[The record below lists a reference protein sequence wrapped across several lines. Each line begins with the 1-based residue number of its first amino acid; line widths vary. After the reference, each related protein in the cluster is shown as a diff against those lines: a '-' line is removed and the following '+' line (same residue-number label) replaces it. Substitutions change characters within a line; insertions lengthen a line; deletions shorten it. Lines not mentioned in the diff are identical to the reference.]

1 MKYLPAAT
9 LLPLALVLG
18 ACSTSRLISAPAQD
32 VTPDAAISLSPEL
45 PRETILLVSLEDGSV
60 IKQTIISGADL
71 CFKMN
76 TDSSTTC
83 LTQGAPVI
91 DPTSNSIVGYEM
103 IEDHIDLV
111 AKSD

>member
-9 LLPLALVLG
+9 LLPLAIILG
-18 ACSTSRLISAPAQD
+18 ACSASSLRSAPDQGVARD
-32 VTPDAAISLSPEL
+32 VAISLSPEL
-45 PRETILLVSLEDGSV
+45 PRETMLLVSLEDGSV
-60 IKQTIISGADL
+60 IKQIIVSSADL

-91 DPTSNSIVGYEM
+91 DPDSNSIIGYEM
-103 IEDHIDLV
+103 VEEHIDLI

>member
-9 LLPLALVLG
+9 LLPLAVILG
-18 ACSTSRLISAPAQD
+18 ACSTSGVNPTPAQEVARD
-32 VTPDAAISLSPEL
+32 VAVPVRQEL
-45 PRETILLVSLEDGSV
+45 PRETVLLVSLEDGSV

-76 TDSSTTC
+76 TESSTTC
-83 LTQGAPVI
+83 LTQGAPVF
-91 DPTSNSIVGYEM
+91 DPASNTVIGYEM
-103 IEDHIDLV
+103 IEDHIELI

>member
-1 MKYLPAAT
+1 MKYLPVAT
-9 LLPLALVLG
+9 LLPLAIVLG
-18 ACSTSRLISAPAQD
+18 ACSTSGVNPVPSQEVARD
-32 VTPDAAISLSPEL
+32 VAVSVPLEL
-45 PRETILLVSLEDGSV
+45 PRETILLVSLEDGTV

-76 TDSSTTC
+76 ADSSTTC

-91 DPTSNSIVGYEM
+91 DPDSNTIIGYEM
-103 IEDHIDLV
+103 IEDHIELI

>member
-9 LLPLALVLG
+9 LLPLAIILG
-18 ACSTSRLISAPAQD
+18 ACSTSGLRSAPAQD
-32 VTPDAAISLSPEL
+32 VATSLSPE
-45 PRETILLVSLEDGSV
+45 PSRETILLVSLEDGSV
-60 IKQTIISGADL
+60 IKQTIASSADL

-91 DPTSNSIVGYEM
+91 DPASNSIIGYEM

>member
-9 LLPLALVLG
+9 LLPLAVILG
-18 ACSTSRLISAPAQD
+18 ACSASSFRSVPDQEVAQD
-32 VTPDAAISLSPEL
+32 VTISLSPEL
-45 PRETILLVSLEDGSV
+45 PRETMLLVSLEDGSV
-60 IKQTIISGADL
+60 IKQTIMSSADL

-76 TDSSTTC
+76 AESSTTC

-91 DPTSNSIVGYEM
+91 DPASNSIVGYEM
-103 IEDHIDLV
+103 IEDHIDLI